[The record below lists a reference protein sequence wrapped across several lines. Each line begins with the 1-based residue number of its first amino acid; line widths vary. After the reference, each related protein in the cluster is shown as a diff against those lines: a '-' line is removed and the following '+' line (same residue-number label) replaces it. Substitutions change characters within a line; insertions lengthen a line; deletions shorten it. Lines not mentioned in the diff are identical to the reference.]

1 MTLIRIRLGDAF
13 YFLIDCFLE
22 GIRSGGGGR
31 FFLFFFFFWGGGGGG
46 QGQFVKKNPGL
57 KCLLSK
63 DIQKPPKHYDAGTCI
78 GKVI

>member
-31 FFLFFFFFWGGGGGG
+31 FFLFFFFFLGGGGGG
-46 QGQFVKKNPGL
+46 GRVNLLKKIQALNVSL
-57 KCLLSK
+57 AKTYRNLLNIMMQERVS
-63 DIQKPPKHYDAGTCI
+63 
-78 GKVI
+78 GK